1 MNMIDDQALPL
12 VTCLLRN

>member
-1 MNMIDDQALPL
+1 MNMIDDQALSL